1 MTNISPDARHK
12 LAEPFVLLA
21 DRLRVA
27 LGHRRMIFMQNIGNF
42 GDALIRYGTLRFFE
56 DLGLSFTGFDM
67 ERPGEKIAC
76 LLAGA
81 LDRLTNRYLFVYSG
95 NGAWAPA
102 ANGAY
107 RYVRRQRKFTR
118 NLFVLPTTYAT
129 FRMNFDFPAFA
140 RDRFQST
147 DFLRGGPFCH
157 DMAFYLAL
165 VAPERLLPDRRP
177 ATKKTGFIFR
187 IDCEKRGHGMET
199 WPRNHDIS
207 ANGGHRSDPQEFL
220 RYIDQFEHILTDRLH
235 VGIAGAL
242 LNKKVTLLSGN
253 YFKIKAIY
261 RSSIEG
267 IFDNV
272 EFIESPSPTLIEVYK
287 ALDIG

>member
-1 MTNISPDARHK
+1 VTNPSPDARRK
-12 LAEPFVLLA
+12 LAEPFALLA
-21 DRLRVA
+21 ERLRTA
-27 LGHRRMIFMQNIGNF
+27 LGRRHLIFMQNIGNF

-67 ERPGEKIAC
+67 ERPRQKVVC

-81 LDRLTNRYLFVYSG
+81 IDRLADRFLFVYSG
-95 NGAWAPA
+95 NGAWSPA
-102 ANGAY
+102 TDCAY

-118 NLFVLPTTYAT
+118 NLFVLPTTYAAG
-129 FRMNFDFPAFA
+129 RMNFDFPAFA

-147 DFLRGGPFCH
+147 DFLQGGPFCH

-165 VAPERLLPDRRP
+165 VAPERLLPNRRP
-177 ATKKTGFIFR
+177 ATKKTGFMFR
-187 IDCEKRGHGMET
+187 IDREKRGHGMET

-207 ANGGHRSDPQEFL
+207 AHGGHRSDPQEFL

-235 VGIAGAL
+235 VAIGGAL
-242 LNKKVTLLSGN
+242 LDKKVTLLSGN

-261 RSSIEG
+261 DSSIAG
-267 IFDNV
+267 IFDNI
-272 EFIESPSPTLIEVYK
+272 EFIENPSPALIEEYK
-287 ALDIG
+287 ALPA